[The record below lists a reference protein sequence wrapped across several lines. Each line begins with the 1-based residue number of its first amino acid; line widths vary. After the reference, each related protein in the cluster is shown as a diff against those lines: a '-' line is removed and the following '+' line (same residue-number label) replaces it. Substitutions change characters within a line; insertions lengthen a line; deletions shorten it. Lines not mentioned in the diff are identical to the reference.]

1 MSACTAIFATVVATS
16 TAVFASNVLEI
27 QQQHQQHQQ
36 QQPRILTLTNSE
48 SGTIIIHPLI
58 PHKAHLDRHRRELN
72 ENHININTPYTSFT
86 PYNDSN
92 DRPHTSRHSNGKE
105 QRQRSLQEQQMQMD
119 INLVPHQGYS
129 THYVDL
135 FLGSPTRQRQTL
147 IVDTASSVTAFP
159 CEQCA
164 YYGCGGIGNQYQQSQ
179 Y

>member
-72 ENHININTPYTSFT
+72 ENHININTPYFF
-86 PYNDSN
+86 
-92 DRPHTSRHSNGKE
+92 HT
-105 QRQRSLQEQQMQMD
+105 
-119 INLVPHQGYS
+119 I
-129 THYVDL
+129 
-135 FLGSPTRQRQTL
+135 
-147 IVDTASSVTAFP
+147 
-159 CEQCA
+159 
-164 YYGCGGIGNQYQQSQ
+164 
-179 Y
+179 